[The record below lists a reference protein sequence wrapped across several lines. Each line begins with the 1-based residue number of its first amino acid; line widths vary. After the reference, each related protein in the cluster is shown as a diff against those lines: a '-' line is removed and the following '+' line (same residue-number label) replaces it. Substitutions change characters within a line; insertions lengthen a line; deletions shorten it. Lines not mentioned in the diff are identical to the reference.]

1 MNKIIKYGS
10 FKNSGENKN
19 KTQIILTHTS
29 RDINQYL
36 MSLKYRFNGKYD
48 KIPNYIID
56 KEGKILETLSP
67 EKYSKNFN
75 NKNID
80 SKSIIISLENL
91 GWLEKEPLKKG
102 YINWI
107 GNIYK
112 GEVFERKW
120 RDYIYWDKYTNE
132 QTDSCIFLCKKLI
145 EEFGIVKKFV
155 GHNTKINGIEKFEG
169 IVTRSNYFTETTDLN
184 PSFDFEY
191 FLKNI
196 EDE

>member
-1 MNKIIKYGS
+1 
-10 FKNSGENKN
+10 
-19 KTQIILTHTS
+19 
-29 RDINQYL
+29 

-67 EKYSKNFN
+67 EKYSKSFN

-120 RDYIYWDKYTNE
+120 RDYLYWDKYTSE
-132 QTDSCIFLCKKLI
+132 QTNSCIFLCKKLI
-145 EEFGIVKKFV
+145 QEFTIGKKFV

>member
-1 MNKIIKYGS
+1 MNIIKIDG
-10 FKNSGENKN
+10 FKSSGKH
-19 KTQIILTHTS
+19 KKKHQIILTHTS
-29 RDINQYL
+29 RNLKDYL
-36 MSLKYRFNGKYD
+36 SSLKFRYNGKFD
-48 KIPNYIID
+48 RIPHYIID
-56 KEGKILETLSP
+56 RDGDIIQLLPNIGYGKF
-67 EKYSKNFN
+67 FN
-75 NKNID
+75 DENLNKN
-80 SKSIIISLENL
+80 SIIISLENL

-120 RDYIYWDKYTNE
+120 RDYLYWDKYTNE
-132 QTDSCIFLCKKLI
+132 QIDSCVFLCKKLI
-145 EEFGIVKKFV
+145 EEFRIGKKFV